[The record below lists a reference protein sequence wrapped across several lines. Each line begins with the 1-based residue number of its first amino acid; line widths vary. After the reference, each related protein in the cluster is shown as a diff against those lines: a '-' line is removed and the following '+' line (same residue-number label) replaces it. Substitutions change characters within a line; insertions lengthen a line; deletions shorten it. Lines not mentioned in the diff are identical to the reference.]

1 MQPELTNLLTL
12 ERQSPLATG
21 DCSVNLTLLDLT
33 SMIIICLFNEL
44 RYLFSVPVF
53 QKVVCVRGINTL
65 LFVVY
70 LGLHL
75 MELHFLREGVFE
87 VCVFEVGVSNTPSIK
102 KCNSIRC
109 KTCPFINNKILFT
122 LKNTG

>member
-12 ERQSPLATG
+12 ERQSPLANG

-33 SMIIICLFNEL
+33 SMIVICLFNEL
-44 RYLFSVPVF
+44 RYFFSVPVF
-53 QKVVCVRGINTL
+53 QKVVCVRGINML

-109 KTCPFINNKILFT
+109 KTCPFITDKISFT

>member
-44 RYLFSVPVF
+44 RYLFPVPVF
-53 QKVVCVRGINTL
+53 QKVVCVGGINTL
-65 LFVVY
+65 LFLVY

-75 MELHFLREGVFE
+75 MELHFFREGVFE